1 MTMEDNF
8 GSGKDSRRARTR
20 TGPAEPSYR
29 PAQGTQLPRQCAEDR
44 CWERP
49 GLRSA
54 TWPASH
60 SGRQKAI
67 VGADEETLGR
77 EKT

>member
-1 MTMEDNF
+1 MEDNF
-8 GSGKDSRRARTR
+8 GSGEDSRRARTR
-20 TGPAEPSYR
+20 TGPAEPSHR
-29 PAQGTQLPRQCAEDR
+29 AAKGTQLSRQCAEDS

-49 GLRSA
+49 GLQSA
-54 TWPASH
+54 TRPASY